1 MLSTTEFEE
10 DFFGTMLLKAAGGI
24 RAAKISPWDVPCDQC
39 DQIGQLFKVLTKTFS
54 NKRSPTIW

>member
-24 RAAKISPWDVPCDQC
+24 RAAKISPWD
-39 DQIGQLFKVLTKTFS
+39 L
-54 NKRSPTIW
+54 